1 MIHNA
6 LLVLETQS
14 YRSACNVENKTWMV
28 FFSVEK
34 RQNCAI
40 SIFFSISLWW
50 KLHLLCTMIEY
61 KYTSW
66 CICTP
71 IDRVLNRR
79 TRVPTKSSLQHML
92 GLQTRA
98 RNLSKKNYCVLTED
112 EKPLRKK
119 FTRVPAGS
127 RLTFVGNFIWGVP
140 YMPCGTKLSSNKK
153 PSQISRWQQTTLSTN
168 IQ

>member
-14 YRSACNVENKTWMV
+14 YRSACNVENKTWMF

-34 RQNCAI
+34 GQNCAI

-71 IDRVLNRR
+71 IDIVLNRR

-98 RNLSKKNYCVLTED
+98 RNLSKKL
-112 EKPLRKK
+112 LRANWRWKAAKK
-119 FTRVPAGS
+119 KIYARAC
-127 RLTFVGNFIWGVP
+127 RKQANFCWQFYLRSAVHAVR
-140 YMPCGTKLSSNKK
+140 YETK
-153 PSQISRWQQTTLSTN
+153 
-168 IQ
+168 